1 MHQRKRNL
9 TGNRVRERLSIKK
22 WTDKHRHRIV
32 YERSRH
38 PKYHKIRASR
48 FAVEKVV
55 VCGDAKEAVRE
66 CGYPCPRAPARR
78 RRVVEYYS
86 QKAEEK
92 RAESA
97 IALRKRHHR
106 GEHRFKIRRTKR
118 NQAKKEHDR
127 PTNEKFQRARLDFH
141 KDFESTTSLQIAICA
156 QPYLVLSA
164 PRVPL
169 NQPKSLPR
177 KPLSSSDTLVVPGT
191 TGISGEW
198 KFTLS
203 AVR

>member
-66 CGYPCPRAPARR
+66 CGYPCPRAP
-78 RRVVEYYS
+78 
-86 QKAEEK
+86 
-92 RAESA
+92 
-97 IALRKRHHR
+97 
-106 GEHRFKIRRTKR
+106 
-118 NQAKKEHDR
+118 
-127 PTNEKFQRARLDFH
+127 
-141 KDFESTTSLQIAICA
+141 
-156 QPYLVLSA
+156 
-164 PRVPL
+164 L

-177 KPLSSSDTLVVPGT
+177 KPLSSSDTLVVSGT